1 MTVTKKEDIKE
12 EKGPKLIYF
21 WNFMGLY
28 ELMAFCCTALDTIYV
43 NFMRKKVY
51 TKHWSGPIFV
61 I

>member
-43 NFMRKKVY
+43 NFMRKKFIQKIGVAP
-51 TKHWSGPIFV
+51 SL
-61 I
+61 